1 MTNFMK
7 DIPQETLEL
16 ADKQFVEVF
25 GQRVRRIRAEFFA
38 SCVPYGVKCPFSGAE
53 TNCMNGCDNTVFW
66 VTEETL
72 PKFLAARLTSS

>member
-1 MTNFMK
+1 MK

-25 GQRVRRIRAEFFA
+25 GQQVRRIRVEFFPT
-38 SCVPYGVKCPFSGAE
+38 CFPYGIPCPFNDPA
-53 TNCMNGCDNTVFW
+53 TNCLNGCDNTVFW